1 MDTHLHSEEFSSD
14 SFLPIGEAIQ
24 KGKSMGLD
32 GICVTDHES
41 MGMRSFARE
50 LSVKYDFLV
59 LVGLELLTYEGDLLV
74 FGLDLVP
81 EKKMHASDALEL
93 VNRQGGVAVS
103 AHPFR
108 DNGRGMGNFIR
119 SLPGLS
125 GIEAFNG
132 STRLTHNFKA
142 HALANELELPRLG
155 GSDAHFVERVGLY
168 ATAFPGIIQN
178 ENDFIGAIRTG
189 NVYPV
194 VYDVNRFVKV

>member
-1 MDTHLHSEEFSSD
+1 
-14 SFLPIGEAIQ
+14 
-24 KGKSMGLD
+24 MGLD

-142 HALANELELPRLG
+142 HALANELELLVLAEAMPILSSEWDYMQRL
-155 GSDAHFVERVGLY
+155 FLELY
-168 ATAFPGIIQN
+168 KTKMIL
-178 ENDFIGAIRTG
+178 
-189 NVYPV
+189 
-194 VYDVNRFVKV
+194 